1 MNPLQALPKVAMFW
15 LFLQSRSKDRSLRQ
29 LLHVPTFAV
38 RRAQSLTRPLAR
50 CAMRLA
56 IT

>member
-1 MNPLQALPKVAMFW
+1 MNPLQALPQAAMFW
-15 LFLQSRSKDRSLRQ
+15 LFYNPDQKIAACGSSYMSQRLLRV
-29 LLHVPTFAV
+29 VPY
-38 RRAQSLTRPLAR
+38 SLTRPFAR